1 MTDTSYSKKSPV
13 RLFLIYLVVAVILY
27 GGIYYFIRAKNTNAS
42 SVVTTTPVTQ
52 NFQSS
57 SLASTSYQI
66 YPGPLSD
73 QAKQATSG
81 FKIDTQTQGDGS
93 AIVSLTSSNPAYQ
106 NQQVTV
112 QPGYT
117 LYFVDKNGGDD
128 SAANDSDRTTG
139 DDSTILVDPQGNIV
153 K

>member
-1 MTDTSYSKKSPV
+1 MPKYKSPLRIV
-13 RLFLIYLVVAVILY
+13 LIYLVVAVILY

-42 SVVTTTPVTQ
+42 SVPTTPVSQ

-57 SLASTSYQI
+57 PLASTSYQI

-73 QAKQATSG
+73 PAKQATSG

-93 AIVSLTSSNPAYQ
+93 AIISLTSSNPAYQ

-117 LYFVDKNGGDD
+117 LYFVEKNSGDD

-153 K
+153 R